1 MATAQ
6 ANADNAAAP
15 LDQLLI
21 DVGAGPVRRW
31 LPGRPGVEF
40 TASLA
45 GRPRKV
51 GRRLSIMVGELD
63 RVALGR
69 SAVEP
74 KRGDRRFAD
83 PAWTH
88 NPWLR
93 RLVQAYLATGDA
105 VAGLVDDAG
114 LAWRSDQQIRF
125 LAENIVEAISPSNVL
140 MVNPGS
146 AKAVIDTGGAS
157 IVRGA
162 RAFVRDMS
170 SSPRVPRMVDP
181 DALKPGRD
189 LALTP
194 GAVEATDALVK
205 TADEAASDVPV
216 TGVLDEA
223 AAQRI
228 RGLNQ
233 QVLDQA
239 SAAGAVDGYEKAST
253 GTRKPC
259 RIWPTS
265 KPRSRAAA
273 RLTGRRLPPARRPSS

>member
-21 DVGAGPVRRW
+21 DVGAGPLRRW

-40 TASLA
+40 IASLA
-45 GRPRKV
+45 GRPRIASLAATPRKV

-83 PAWTH
+83 
-88 NPWLR
+88 
-93 RLVQAYLATGDA
+93 
-105 VAGLVDDAG
+105 
-114 LAWRSDQQIRF
+114 
-125 LAENIVEAISPSNVL
+125 
-140 MVNPGS
+140 
-146 AKAVIDTGGAS
+146 
-157 IVRGA
+157 
-162 RAFVRDMS
+162 MS

-181 DALKPGRD
+181 DAPKPGRD

-205 TADEAASDVPV
+205 TAGEAASDVPV

-228 RGLNQ
+228 RSLNQ

-273 RLTGRRLPPARRPSS
+273 RLTGRRLSPARRPSS